1 METLVRIHVGALD
14 PNAVWR
20 QYTIGEENI
29 KPSTI
34 HNGDVVRTGQTI
46 YNNKGRAFAELLPV
60 IYATSG
66 EIIAENGRRFEQG
79 TEVEIFCPHKG
90 GIPQ

>member
-1 METLVRIHVGALD
+1 MTELVRIHIAALD
-14 PNAVWR
+14 PKAVYKP
-20 QYTIGEENI
+20 YTIGEANI

-34 HNGDVVRTGQTI
+34 HKGDVVRTGKTI

-60 IYATSG
+60 TFATSG

-79 TEVEIFCPHKG
+79 TVVEIFCPHT
-90 GIPQ
+90 